1 MHSRSLQPG
10 RLSKRTSQ
18 RISAAQ
24 LDFSP
29 TYAKAITPMEAIIS
43 LWKPRNSF
51 FKWFANQVIMF
62 KLREEKNPTERIFM
76 GKAFR
81 LGFYLSS
88 CAKLAGEL
96 YNYSTFTNKINVQQ
110 VCTWPPSHP
119 WILWRTEQKDASFI
133 SQWNHSPK
141 TGVFLSKIPV
151 CCHRL

>member
-10 RLSKRTSQ
+10 RLSTRTSQ

-29 TYAKAITPMEAIIS
+29 TYAKAITPMEPIIS
-43 LWKPRNSF
+43 RWKPCNSF
-51 FKWFANQVIMF
+51 FKCFANQVIMF
-62 KLREEKNPTERIFM
+62 KRREEKNPTERLFM

-81 LGFYLSS
+81 LGFSLSS

-96 YNYSTFTNKINVQQ
+96 YNYRAFTNKINVQQ

-133 SQWNHSPK
+133 S
-141 TGVFLSKIPV
+141 L
-151 CCHRL
+151 